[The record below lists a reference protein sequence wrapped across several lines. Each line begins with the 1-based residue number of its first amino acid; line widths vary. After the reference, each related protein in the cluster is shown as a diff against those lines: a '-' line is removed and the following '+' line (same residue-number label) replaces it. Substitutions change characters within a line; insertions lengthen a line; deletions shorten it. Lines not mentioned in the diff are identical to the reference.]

1 MLFLFD
7 GNESLFLIPESPVA
21 FVTLL
26 HMMLKWGIE
35 ENVDLMAMRLCF

>member
-1 MLFLFD
+1 M
-7 GNESLFLIPESPVA
+7 FLIPESPVA

-26 HMMLKWGIE
+26 HKILNWGIE